1 MSHSP
6 QSHQVLRV
14 DASMRR
20 DGSVTRD
27 LADDLIARLEDVH
40 GATDVVRR
48 DLADGLPLIDE
59 AWIGANFT
67 DPGERSDAQTDRLA
81 LSDTLVDELKQADT
95 LVLAV
100 PVYNFGVP
108 AAMKAWIDLI
118 ARARE
123 TFRYSEDG
131 PVGLLEGKKAYV
143 VLASGGTEIGSD
155 IDFASGYLKH
165 ILGFVG
171 ITDVTLIAADRLMIS
186 PDDSLAAARNAIAQV
201 TEGEEALAA

>member
-1 MSHSP
+1 MSNQAQP
-6 QSHQVLRV
+6 LNVLRI

-27 LADDLIARLEDVH
+27 LADALVAVLADAPR
-40 GATDVVRR
+40 GAAVTNR

-67 DPGERSDAQTDRLA
+67 DPGDRSDAQREHLA
-81 LSDTLVDELKQADT
+81 LSNELVGELKAADAV
-95 LVLAV
+95 VLAM

-108 AAMKAWIDLI
+108 AAMKAWVDLI

-123 TFRYSEDG
+123 TFRYSENG
-131 PVGLLEGKKAYV
+131 PVGLLEGKKAYLV
-143 VLASGGTEIGSD
+143 IASGGTELGSD

-171 ITDVTLIAADRLMIS
+171 ITDVTLIAADRLAVS
-186 PDDSLAAARNAIAQV
+186 PEESLASARAAIA
-201 TEGEEALAA
+201 ELAADPEALAA

>member
-1 MSHSP
+1 MSNQAQP
-6 QSHQVLRV
+6 LNVLRI

-27 LADDLIARLEDVH
+27 LADALVAVLADAPS
-40 GATDVVRR
+40 GAAVTNR

-67 DPGERSDAQTDRLA
+67 DPGDRSDAQREHLA
-81 LSDTLVDELKQADT
+81 LSNELVGELKAADAV
-95 LVLAV
+95 VLAV

-108 AAMKAWIDLI
+108 AAMKAWVDLI

-123 TFRYSEDG
+123 TFRYSENG
-131 PVGLLEGKKAYV
+131 PVGLLEGKKAYLV
-143 VLASGGTEIGSD
+143 IASGGTELGSD

-171 ITDVTLIAADRLMIS
+171 ITDVTLIAADRLAVS
-186 PDDSLAAARNAIAQV
+186 PEESLASARAAIA
-201 TEGEEALAA
+201 ELAADPEALAA

>member
-1 MSHSP
+1 MSNQAQP
-6 QSHQVLRV
+6 LNVLRI

-27 LADDLIARLEDVH
+27 LADALVAVLADAPS
-40 GATDVVRR
+40 GAAVTNR

-67 DPGERSDAQTDRLA
+67 DPGDRSDAQREHLA
-81 LSDTLVDELKQADT
+81 LSNELVGELKAADAV
-95 LVLAV
+95 VLAV

-108 AAMKAWIDLI
+108 AAMKAWVDLI

-123 TFRYSEDG
+123 TFRYSENG
-131 PVGLLEGKKAYV
+131 PIGLLEGKKAYLV
-143 VLASGGTEIGSD
+143 IASGGTELGSD

-171 ITDVTLIAADRLMIS
+171 ITDVTLIAADRLAVS
-186 PDDSLAAARNAIAQV
+186 PEESLASARAAIA
-201 TEGEEALAA
+201 ELAADPEALAA

>member
-1 MSHSP
+1 MSNQTHP
-6 QSHQVLRV
+6 LNVLRV

-20 DGSVTRD
+20 DGSVTRE
-27 LADDLIARLEDVH
+27 LADELVAVLADRPGGTAVTH
-40 GATDVVRR
+40 R

-67 DPGERSDAQTDRLA
+67 DPAERSDAQREHLA
-81 LSDTLVDELKQADT
+81 LSDELVGELQAADA

-123 TFRYSEDG
+123 TFRYSENG

-143 VLASGGTEIGSD
+143 VIASGGTGVGSD

-171 ITDVTLIAADRLMIS
+171 ITDVTLIAADRLMIA
-186 PDDSLAAARNAIAQV
+186 PDESLASARAAIA
-201 TEGEEALAA
+201 ELAADPEALAA

>member
-1 MSHSP
+1 MSNQAQP
-6 QSHQVLRV
+6 LNVLRI

-27 LADDLIARLEDVH
+27 LADALVAVLADAPR
-40 GATDVVRR
+40 GAAVTNR

-67 DPGERSDAQTDRLA
+67 DPDDRSDAQREHLA
-81 LSDTLVDELKQADT
+81 LSDELVGELKAADAV
-95 LVLAV
+95 VLAV

-108 AAMKAWIDLI
+108 AAMKAWVDLI

-123 TFRYSEDG
+123 TFRYSENG
-131 PVGLLEGKKAYV
+131 PIGLLEGKKAYLV
-143 VLASGGTEIGSD
+143 IASGGTELGSD

-171 ITDVTLIAADRLMIS
+171 ITDVTLIAADRLAVS
-186 PDDSLAAARNAIAQV
+186 PEESLASARAAIA
-201 TEGEEALAA
+201 ELAADPEALAA

>member
-1 MSHSP
+1 MSNQAQP
-6 QSHQVLRV
+6 LNVLRI

-27 LADDLIARLEDVH
+27 LADALVAVLADAPS
-40 GATDVVRR
+40 GAAVTNR

-67 DPGERSDAQTDRLA
+67 DPDDRSDAQREHLA
-81 LSDTLVDELKQADT
+81 LSDELVGELKAADAV
-95 LVLAV
+95 VLAV

-108 AAMKAWIDLI
+108 AAMKAWVDLI

-123 TFRYSEDG
+123 TFRYSENG
-131 PVGLLEGKKAYV
+131 PIGLLEGKKAYLV
-143 VLASGGTEIGSD
+143 IASGGTELGSD

-171 ITDVTLIAADRLMIS
+171 ITDVTLIAADRLAVS
-186 PDDSLAAARNAIAQV
+186 PEESLASARAAIA
-201 TEGEEALAA
+201 ELAADPEALAA